1 MPRNPR
7 KVKLDDTAR
16 STRLAEQRGQQEVL
30 LFSRDDWT
38 LYTSL
43 AHLPQ
48 KAGVR
53 ASSLPRLIAKE
64 LGDNG
69 LDAADAAGNPG
80 AVQISVDGAGNL
92 IVADQ
97 GTGIADA
104 TPEKI
109 ASLFCVARPMVS
121 SKLLRR
127 PTRGAVGNGLRV
139 CLGFLTATGGS
150 LVVETSNIR
159 VSWRQRSTAPVAS
172 SVTKQL
178 RASRG

>member
-1 MPRNPR
+1 MDRDQR
-7 KVKLDDTAR
+7 KVKPEDIAT
-16 STRLAEQRGQQEVL
+16 STRLAEQRGQQQDL

-38 LYTSL
+38 LYTSF

-53 ASSLPRLIAKE
+53 AADLPKLIAKE
-64 LGDNG
+64 LCDNG

-80 AVQISVDGAGNL
+80 AVQVSVSPAGDL

-104 TPEKI
+104 TPKQI

-127 PTRGAVGNGLRV
+127 PTAAQLE
-139 CLGFLTATGGS
+139 TAYACA
-150 LVVETSNIR
+150 
-159 VSWRQRSTAPVAS
+159 WAS
-172 SVTKQL
+172 
-178 RASRG
+178 